1 MRSATTKE
9 LKVNN
14 KNPKN
19 IVDLSQWILISF
31 CNKILISIPKLIADE
46 TVAKHLHKIK
56 HELLMQS

>member
-46 TVAKHLHKIK
+46 TVAKHKT
-56 HELLMQS
+56 